1 MPRLLTGTHRD
12 TMCRKCCQCPGL
24 DTPLLRCYPRLGNL
38 LPTQSGE
45 TPQPAIIIT
54 AKSYPYLCLIKR
66 YVSDKQSN
74 VGIRIQAEG
83 GHYSESESDYFVFD
97 CSIAHPSATLQ
108 LESKDS
114 DRESAVFLFPFI
126 AHFDEDS
133 AERATTSALI
143 NNS

>member
-1 MPRLLTGTHRD
+1 
-12 TMCRKCCQCPGL
+12 MCRKCCQCPGL

-83 GHYSESESDYFVFD
+83 GHYSESDYFVFD

-114 DRESAVFLFPFI
+114 DREPAVFLFPFI

-133 AERATTSALI
+133 AERATTSALL